1 MKSKLVNY
9 EQLEEM
15 FKKHDVDNKM
25 SSTISS
31 QVFEKL
37 FVVVT
42 TILIVLVGISL
53 FIIKF
58 PFFIVEALLIGIYR
72 GIKNA
77 KKISD

>member
-53 FIIKF
+53 FIIMF
-58 PFFIVEALLIGIYR
+58 PFFIVEALLIGIYI